1 MYKGTKCPR
10 DDRKFYC
17 RLKCFTVHMYVFLSF
32 LVIAIFPFSR
42 EDFRVVLLRFVD
54 FTYFRI
60 NVYCFECFI
69 CVCREILSRI
79 YFTLIPS
86 GSYFTGNIIMV
97 QHRCNVY
104 AVNIRRYLWKNPI
117 YAFLC
122 DWNFWVVAFTLY
134 LCLSW
139 YCACHCTGTKINGTT
154 MWAIGLEYIILLSWK
169 SHWRVRH
176 SVQ

>member
-60 NVYCFECFI
+60 NPGLPIFVQFTSMVDISI
-69 CVCREILSRI
+69 CINYQEM
-79 YFTLIPS
+79 FHK
-86 GSYFTGNIIMV
+86 NIIS
-97 QHRCNVY
+97 
-104 AVNIRRYLWKNPI
+104 K
-117 YAFLC
+117 
-122 DWNFWVVAFTLY
+122 T
-134 LCLSW
+134 CL
-139 YCACHCTGTKINGTT
+139 
-154 MWAIGLEYIILLSWK
+154 
-169 SHWRVRH
+169 
-176 SVQ
+176 